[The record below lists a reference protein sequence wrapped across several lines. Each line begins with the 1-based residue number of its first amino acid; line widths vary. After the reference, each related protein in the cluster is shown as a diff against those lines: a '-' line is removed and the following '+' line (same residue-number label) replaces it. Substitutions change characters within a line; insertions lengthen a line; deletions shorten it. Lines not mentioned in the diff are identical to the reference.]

1 MERLRGALHFIGAPA
16 QARHTVFVDSE
27 AEAAAFTPEEFFDT
41 PAELVGRAFNRPR
54 RRVPAPF
61 STSLGQLEHRVV
73 NG

>member
-54 RRVPAPF
+54 RRVFASCLSQHTP
-61 STSLGQLEHRVV
+61 
-73 NG
+73 